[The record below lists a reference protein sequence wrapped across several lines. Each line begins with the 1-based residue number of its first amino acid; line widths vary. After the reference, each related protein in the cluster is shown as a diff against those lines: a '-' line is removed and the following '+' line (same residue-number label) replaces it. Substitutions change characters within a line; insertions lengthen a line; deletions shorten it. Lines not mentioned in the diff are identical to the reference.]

1 MANKILF
8 HVFVLRIAKLPLWLL
23 YKLSDILFLLFI
35 TILPYRRKVIRENL
49 KRAFPGKSDIELKR
63 TRRQFY
69 RYLADLF
76 VEGLKNLTIKE
87 KELRWRIKVSNPAV
101 MNDLRSKKKNV
112 LLVGGHYG
120 NWEWIITAQS
130 LLFEQQAIGL
140 GKPLSNAYFDE
151 KINALRGRFGMKI
164 VNSSNYKGTITQD
177 YANGFAMLTLSD
189 QSPGDSLKSYW
200 TDFLNQKTAVLFG
213 AEQMAHQYDLAVVFF
228 KLSRPKRG
236 FYEMDLE
243 LICESPK
250 NMKYGEITEKH
261 THLLEQQIIE
271 KPELWLWSHK
281 KWKRE
286 IPENLNDLMQKHK
299 ERFEFK
305 NKPHR

>member
-1 MANKILF
+1 MLNKILF
-8 HVFVLRIAKLPLWLL
+8 HVFVLRLAKLPLFLL
-23 YKLSDILFLLFI
+23 YKLSDLLYLLFNS
-35 TILPYRRKVIRENL
+35 ILPYRRKVIRQNL
-49 KRAFPGKSDIELKR
+49 KRSFPQKSEQELKR
-63 TRRQFY
+63 MQRQFY

-76 VEGLKNLTIKE
+76 VEGLKNLSITE
-87 KELRWRIKVSNPAV
+87 KELKKRISVRNPKI
-101 MNDLRSKKKNV
+101 MSDLLAKKKNV

-120 NWEWIITAQS
+120 NWEWVITAQA

-140 GKPLSNAYFDE
+140 GKPLSNGYFDQ

-164 VNSSNYKGTITQD
+164 VNANNYKNCISQE
-177 YANGFAMLTLSD
+177 YPNGFAMLTLSD

-200 TDFLNQKTAVLFG
+200 TDFLNQTTAVLFG

-236 FYEMDLE
+236 FYEMELE

-250 NMKYGEITEKH
+250 GMAYGEITDKH
-261 THLLEQQIIE
+261 TQLLEQQIVE
-271 KPELWLWSHK
+271 KPNLWLWSHK

-286 IPENLNDLMQKHK
+286 IPTNRNELMQKHK
-299 ERFEFK
+299 EQFQAKFK
-305 NKPHR
+305 AE